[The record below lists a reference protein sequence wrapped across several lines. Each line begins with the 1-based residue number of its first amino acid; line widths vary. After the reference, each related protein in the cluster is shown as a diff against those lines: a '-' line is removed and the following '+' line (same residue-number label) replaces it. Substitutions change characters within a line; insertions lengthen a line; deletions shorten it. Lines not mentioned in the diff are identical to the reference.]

1 MSQVTTFTGYVWTVG
16 QTGREIIKSCFSQCG
31 EVTLVLSLCLTGSS
45 YGPHMLASRNCGK
58 IKVLCIGDRCHRLC
72 TYCLL
77 LLPCFSI
84 LFSFCQS
91 LIQSSAILKRLL
103 SYIWK
108 KSFATDWKGSGQAVY
123 NISTLAARN
132 RLRRVPL
139 LHEVYTVAR
148 KRQCLWNYYWKC
160 CPLWATIGIRYRTKE
175 IIKIYIFLLSMV
187 YRELKHHNLG
197 TLESPK

>member
-1 MSQVTTFTGYVWTVG
+1 MTRSFSKTSVFIHPQEYSKTTFSKTSSSKSVVEKMRQVTTFTGYVWTVG

-31 EVTLVLSLCLTGSS
+31 EVTLVLSLCFTGSS

-72 TYCLL
+72 TYCSL

-103 SYIWK
+103 SYTFEKRVLPPTEKVVAKRSITFQPSQSVTVW
-108 KSFATDWKGSGQAVY
+108 GQ
-123 NISTLAARN
+123 
-132 RLRRVPL
+132 
-139 LHEVYTVAR
+139 
-148 KRQCLWNYYWKC
+148 
-160 CPLWATIGIRYRTKE
+160 
-175 IIKIYIFLLSMV
+175 LLSFMR
-187 YRELKHHNLG
+187 YIRWSISHNVCKII
-197 TLESPK
+197 TESAVPYGPP

>member
-1 MSQVTTFTGYVWTVG
+1 M
-16 QTGREIIKSCFSQCG
+16 
-31 EVTLVLSLCLTGSS
+31 VLSLCFTVSS

-103 SYIWK
+103 FYTFEK
-108 KSFATDWKGSGQAVY
+108 
-123 NISTLAARN
+123 
-132 RLRRVPL
+132 RVLPPT
-139 LHEVYTVAR
+139 EKVVAKRSITFQPSQSVTV
-148 KRQCLWNYYWKC
+148 
-160 CPLWATIGIRYRTKE
+160 
-175 IIKIYIFLLSMV
+175 
-187 YRELKHHNLG
+187 
-197 TLESPK
+197 